1 MNRIGIGAR
10 LALAFT
16 ALIVITCGLAW
27 LLVSAANSL
36 QTGLELVGGHR
47 WRGAQLA
54 VEGVAHAGENG
65 LRVGRIFLETDR
77 ATAEKLIADM
87 AQTARQNDETLGEIA
102 DRVKH
107 CARGKEIFQK
117 LQADRAVSSAAYA
130 RAKQRLLD
138 GDLEEARRL
147 VRDEVLPARA
157 TMQETWQVLFEHEK
171 EHVNEAVKAGSEE
184 YQRGKSIAL
193 ALVALAIALAALVA
207 VLVTRSVTS
216 PVRGVVALAGRIA
229 AGDLRER
236 VEVTSRDEI
245 GVLQGAMRAMVDKLQ
260 QVIGEVRSGAE
271 ALTSAA
277 GQVSVTS
284 QTVSQGTGEQAAS
297 VEETTS
303 SLEQM
308 SASISQNAENGR
320 QTQEMAAKGARDAA
334 DGGEAVKETV
344 SAMRSIA
351 EKISIIQEIAYQT
364 NLLALNAAIEAARA
378 GEHGKGFAVVA
389 QEVRKLAERAQGAA
403 KEIGERGDGERL
415 RRGALRPA
423 ARGAG
428 PRHPEDR
435 GSRPGGHGGERGAVV
450 RRRADQQG
458 DGARRRGDAAER
470 VGGGGARLDLG
481 GDGEPGR
488 GAPAAR
494 LVLPDRRGR
503 RPRVGARARV
513 PARPRAHR
521 PPAAPRS
528 ARPAGAAGG
537 GPAPGGLE
545 ARPRAS
551 PGPRRG
557 PGETSRARRRVE
569 EPALAADYPA
579 PSTNVA
585 SRAQR
590 SVWSSCSSERM
601 PASRSIRTSLR
612 MLVSSR
618 YGPSVLMVNFT
629 PRSQKRRRIAPSSSS
644 DADRAGGEVRGRA
657 DLEHD
662 PALAQEVHHPLVL
675 RGADAVADAVR
686 LERLH
691 HRQHALRAG
700 AGGLAGVDRGL
711 EPARR
716 APARRARGSAPPP
729 RAGARARPSRC
740 RRGRCRRRRGAGT

>member
-403 KEIGERGDGERL
+403 KEIGEEATASVSVAERSGRLLGELVPAIRKTADLVQEVTAASAEQSSGVAQINKAMGLVDEVTQRNASAAEELASTSEEMASQAEALQQLVSFFQTGEGDG
-415 RRGALRPA
+415 
-423 ARGAG
+423 
-428 PRHPEDR
+428 
-435 GSRPGGHGGERGAVV
+435 
-450 RRRADQQG
+450 
-458 DGARRRGDAAER
+458 
-470 VGGGGARLDLG
+470 
-481 GDGEPGR
+481 
-488 GAPAAR
+488 
-494 LVLPDRRGR
+494 
-503 RPRVGARARV
+503 
-513 PARPRAHR
+513 
-521 PPAAPRS
+521 
-528 ARPAGAAGG
+528 
-537 GPAPGGLE
+537 
-545 ARPRAS
+545 RAS
-551 PGPRRG
+551 
-557 PGETSRARRRVE
+557 A
-569 EPALAADYPA
+569 
-579 PSTNVA
+579 
-585 SRAQR
+585 
-590 SVWSSCSSERM
+590 
-601 PASRSIRTSLR
+601 
-612 MLVSSR
+612 
-618 YGPSVLMVNFT
+618 
-629 PRSQKRRRIAPSSSS
+629 
-644 DADRAGGEVRGRA
+644 
-657 DLEHD
+657 
-662 PALAQEVHHPLVL
+662 
-675 RGADAVADAVR
+675 
-686 LERLH
+686 
-691 HRQHALRAG
+691 
-700 AGGLAGVDRGL
+700 
-711 EPARR
+711 R
-716 APARRARGSAPPP
+716 APAYPHAPARTGLPPP
-729 RAGARARPSRC
+729 RAALVPKGRPAA
-740 RRGRCRRRRGAGT
+740 GQLRGA